1 MGLLS
6 ENRVI
11 EILAAGVHP
20 RPDVVLG
27 IDDDGAV
34 LEPPPGKQLISV
46 LDTLNEGVHFPA
58 GMEAGAIGHRA
69 LAVNLSDLAAMGA
82 EPAWASLSLSLPEAD
97 SRWIESFA
105 AGFHGLAAR
114 WGVSLIGGDTVR
126 GPLSVSVHLS
136 GFVEPGG
143 ALTRR
148 GARPGELVYMTG
160 MPGEAMAGLRM
171 LDSGRSP
178 SSAHL
183 ERRFVWPEPRVAEG
197 LALRGLATAAI
208 DLSDG
213 LGTDLGRLAEASGV
227 RISVRV
233 EDLPVSREIAD
244 IFGQESALNMT
255 VCGGDDYE
263 LVFSVPPQ
271 QEGQVLEAAEGWSC
285 PLTRIGRVEAG
296 AGLEL
301 TLEGR
306 PYRLDTSGAWRHFEG
321 GET

>member
-1 MGLLS
+1 M
-6 ENRVI
+6 
-11 EILAAGVHP
+11 
-20 RPDVVLG
+20 D
-27 IDDDGAV
+27 
-34 LEPPPGKQLISV
+34 
-46 LDTLNEGVHFPA
+46 
-58 GMEAGAIGHRA
+58 AGAIGHRA

-82 EPAWASLSLSLPEAD
+82 EPAWASLSMSLPDAD
-97 SRWIESFA
+97 SSWIESFA
-105 AGFHGLAAR
+105 SGFHALAAR
-114 WGVSLIGGDTVR
+114 WGVSLVGGDTVR

-136 GFVEPGG
+136 GFVEPGA

-148 GARPGELVYMTG
+148 GAKPGELVYVTG
-160 MPGEAMAGLRM
+160 MPGEAMAGLKM
-171 LDSGRSP
+171 LEDGRSP
-178 SSAHL
+178 SSVHL
-183 ERRFVWPEPRVAEG
+183 ERRFTWPEPRVAEG
-197 LALRGLATAAI
+197 LALRGLASAAI

-244 IFGQESALNMT
+244 IFGEAPALSMT

-271 QEGQVLEAAEGWSC
+271 REDRLLEAAEDWSC

-296 AGLEL
+296 AGLAM

-306 PYRLDTSGAWRHFEG
+306 PYRVDLSGAWRHFEG